1 MADKDDKQF
10 DPTPQRLK
18 KAREEGN
25 VFKAQDMTSILSLTA
40 GLSALAVGLGSAYDG
55 LRQITQQ
62 VFLNSATTMLNVDA
76 LIALIVSVGFRVM
89 VLLLPFMLLLMIT
102 GIGSNLMQSGWL
114 LTTHP
119 LIPKPERIS
128 PLKGLQRIFSSQGL
142 FTTAKSVLKIAIVGP
157 VAYLFISSRL
167 PELMMLHTLSV
178 EQILALT
185 GKWILTLAA
194 QLIVV
199 LFVLSA
205 IDYAYEK
212 WRYKDN
218 LKMSKQEIKDEQKQN
233 EGDPK
238 VKGKRRKMAFEL
250 SRRARLDHAVLKGDV
265 VITNPTHYA
274 VVLRY
279 DPNEAPAPVV
289 LAKGIRKRALRIK
302 ELARE
307 HGIPTVENRPLA
319 RALYGSVEEQRVIP
333 SELYPAVAAVL
344 AEIYRQ
350 RGRAA

>member
-1 MADKDDKQF
+1 MADKQDKQF
-10 DPTPQRLK
+10 DPTAQRIK

-25 VFKAQDMTSILSLTA
+25 VFKAQDMNAILSLTVGLSVLAA
-40 GLSALAVGLGSAYDG
+40 GLHTAFDG
-55 LRQITQQ
+55 LREITQK
-62 VFLNSATTMLNVDA
+62 VFLNSATTTLNVDSIIS
-76 LIALIVSVGFRVM
+76 LTVSVGFRVM
-89 VLLLPFMLLLMIT
+89 VLLLPFMLLLMVT
-102 GIGSNLMQSGWL
+102 GVGANLMQAGWL
-114 LTTHP
+114 FTTQP

-128 PLKGLQRIFSSQGL
+128 PLKGFKRIFSSQGL
-142 FTTAKSVLKIAIVGP
+142 FTTGKSILKIGIVGP
-157 VAYLFISSRL
+157 IGYQFISSRM

-185 GKWILTLAA
+185 GKWIITLAA

-199 LFVLSA
+199 LFALSA
-205 IDYAYEK
+205 VDYAYEK

-238 VKGKRRKMAFEL
+238 VKSKRRRMAMEL

-319 RALYGSVEEQRVIP
+319 RALYGSVEERQVIP
-333 SELYPAVAAVL
+333 ADLYPAVAAVL